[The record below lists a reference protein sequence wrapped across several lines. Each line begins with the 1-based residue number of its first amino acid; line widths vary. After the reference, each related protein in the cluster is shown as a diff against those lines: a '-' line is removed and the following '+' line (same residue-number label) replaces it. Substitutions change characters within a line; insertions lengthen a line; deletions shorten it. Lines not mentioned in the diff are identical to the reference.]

1 MTGWRLVVF
10 FYHVD
15 SYEDFEA
22 VAGKIE
28 LLACSST
35 DGVKLDGMSNV
46 QRFVFRVN
54 NASTPSVSANV
65 SHVVNYSGWTDTQVF
80 VCADDNRAATET
92 LTFAGTMEVRN
103 PYGLLPA
110 VLYGMLPFSAFLT
123 AGYLM
128 LDVFFAFL
136 LIRHRRQLLSLH
148 WGISSI
154 LVMGTAASAVWLF
167 ALYRMNETGEPVCC
181 PYPTT
186 FLVAVVLDVSTMRWK
201 RIVQS
206 NDGLTFAI

>member
-65 SHVVNYSGWTDTQVF
+65 TDVVNYSGWMDTQVF
-80 VCADDNRAATET
+80 VCADDVNAATET
-92 LTFAGTMEVRN
+92 LMFAGSMKVC
-103 PYGLLPA
+103 
-110 VLYGMLPFSAFLT
+110 
-123 AGYLM
+123 
-128 LDVFFAFL
+128 
-136 LIRHRRQLLSLH
+136 
-148 WGISSI
+148 
-154 LVMGTAASAVWLF
+154 
-167 ALYRMNETGEPVCC
+167 YR
-181 PYPTT
+181 Y
-186 FLVAVVLDVSTMRWK
+186 R
-201 RIVQS
+201 
-206 NDGLTFAI
+206 